1 MDIKRLIINF
11 GKLRIKSNIDERE
24 YINFLRG
31 LAIFLMLWG
40 HSIQFASVG
49 QIDYFD
55 NVVFKVIYSFHMPLF
70 MMISGYLFYYSA
82 EKRDFLELFECKG
95 KSLMYSILMGSVLNL
110 LLSQGL
116 LRGWHSYT
124 GAISIGEIWFLWSVL
139 SSSLCLAI
147 AVKASKN
154 SFIQFLLIIAVVW
167 LLLIFPNWE
176 LNLFMYP
183 YFVVGYIY
191 ARNKSALQKVANI
204 AGIAGIVAFIIMI
217 AFYQK
222 KHFIY
227 ITGMLIKNRGM

>member
-1 MDIKRLIINF
+1 MGCNRITATKFHTGLNRQTEWNVLRDGCIGGNRL
-11 GKLRIKSNIDERE
+11 LQRYTVVMLKSDIDERG

-49 QIDYFD
+49 QIDYFE

-82 EKRDFLELFECKG
+82 EKRDFLELFEYKG

-124 GAISIGEIWFLWSVL
+124 GAISICEIWFLWRRT
-139 SSSLCLAI
+139 
-147 AVKASKN
+147 N
-154 SFIQFLLIIAVVW
+154 
-167 LLLIFPNWE
+167 
-176 LNLFMYP
+176 
-183 YFVVGYIY
+183 
-191 ARNKSALQKVANI
+191 
-204 AGIAGIVAFIIMI
+204 
-217 AFYQK
+217 
-222 KHFIY
+222 
-227 ITGMLIKNRGM
+227 